1 MISRL
6 VNLFPLWAA
15 ILACAAYFYPGL
27 FISGKQMI
35 VPLLSLIMF
44 TMGLTLT
51 WSHFQDTLKY
61 PGIILLTMAI
71 QFTVMPLLAW
81 LLSGSFSLTNDQSA
95 GMILV
100 GCSAGGTASNVIC
113 YLARGNVAL
122 SILMT
127 LSSTVA
133 AVFITPLLT
142 LVLMDQSISP
152 PFSDMMKSLIEL
164 IIIPVMLGTML
175 NTFFQNRISA
185 IHHFLPLMASLAIV
199 AIIAVIV
206 SLNQQQIEDMGSTL
220 LAAVALHN
228 LGGMLAGYAIP
239 WLLRYDKQTC
249 RTASIEVGMQNS
261 GLSVA
266 LAITYFSSAAALPG
280 AIFSIWHNL
289 SGSFAAMIWRKYDV

>member
-1 MISRL
+1 MIHRL

-15 ILACAAYFYPGL
+15 ILSCTAYFYPDL

-51 WSHFQDTLKY
+51 WRHFQDTLKY

-81 LLSGSFSLTNDQSA
+81 LLSGSFNLTNEQSA
-95 GMILV
+95 GMMLV

-133 AVFITPLLT
+133 AIFMTPLLT
-142 LVLMDQSISP
+142 LVFMDQSISP
-152 PFSDMMKSLIEL
+152 PFPDLMKSLLEL
-164 IIIPVMLGTML
+164 VMIPVMLGTML
-175 NTFFQNRISA
+175 NTLFHKRINT

-199 AIIAVIV
+199 IIIAVIV
-206 SLNQQQIEDMGSTL
+206 SLNQPQIKNMGHTL

-228 LGGMLAGYAIP
+228 IGGMLAGYAIP
-239 WLLRYDKQTC
+239 WLLRYDTQTC

-266 LAITYFSSAAALPG
+266 LAVTYFSSAAALPG
-280 AIFSIWHNL
+280 ALFSIWHNL
-289 SGSFAAMIWRKYDV
+289 SGSLAAMIWRKYDA